1 MKRTLLIVCVFIM
14 KSLSS
19 QSDSEAIAAPLIG
32 VHFGGSLP
40 FADLGARYGAN
51 LNTGFNFMYKTKKN
65 ILFGI
70 DGNYGFGRNIKDD
83 VLKNLKNSDGFVV
96 DNSGYPA
103 DIRMSERVITIT
115 AHIGKLFPL
124 GSPNP
129 NSGLLLDVGLG
140 YMQHK
145 VHFVDINQQI
155 ASIKGDL
162 RIGLDRLTNGICAS
176 QFVGYMYL
184 SDNRF
189 FNFYTGIEAFEG
201 ITKSV
206 RKLNYDTGLPDTK
219 SRLDILL
226 GLRIGWILPLY
237 SRTPKNYFYN

>member
-1 MKRTLLIVCVFIM
+1 MKKILIIVCIVFVKLI
-14 KSLSS
+14 SS
-19 QSDSEAIAAPLIG
+19 QSDSNAIAVPLIG
-32 VHFGGSLP
+32 VHFGGALP
-40 FADLGARYGAN
+40 FADMGKRYGAN
-51 LNTGFNFMYKTKKN
+51 LNAGFNFMYKTRKN

-70 DGNYGFGRNIKDD
+70 DANYGFGRNIKDD
-83 VLKNLKNSDGFVV
+83 VLKNLKTADGYVI

-115 AHIGKLFPL
+115 LHVGKLLPL

-129 NSGLLLDVGLG
+129 NSGLLLDAGLG

-162 RIGLDRLTNGICAS
+162 RNGLDRLTNGICAS
-176 QFVGYMYL
+176 QFIGYMYL
-184 SDNRF
+184 SDNRY
-189 FNFYTGIEAFEG
+189 FNFYTGVEAFEG

-206 RKLNYDTGLPDTK
+206 RKFNYDTGLPDTK